1 MSSPIRNL
9 SNKRR
14 SPLPLFRS
22 AERWTIAHIKPEI
35 TVNQIK
41 EYLAQYPQILEEFI
55 VESVPVEKLEEI
67 IEKKKGLDENLD
79 NIKVSKKGPA
89 IKLSTLYSEIGIV
102 ELSKRIM
109 DCTEDEQIYEKI
121 HDISRV
127 IASTTD
133 ADGFK
138 LYVIER
144 TGEDLAV
151 YDPDAKI
158 RLQHVGPTGY
168 RLTVSAHVAVEKRS
182 QNVFNMPQDSRFPK
196 GTGLGD
202 DFVHHVMCVPILL
215 ESGSPYAVVEFTR
228 GWERDPFTNNDF
240 ELTNAILS
248 WITACV
254 QKMKLNKMLKAQT
267 TLNNYLLD
275 TTKVMFDDIQNIDSL
290 VTNIMMFTKVMP
302 VNTLINRFWLK
313 TFKVWSKR
321 T

>member
-22 AERWTIAHIKPEI
+22 AERWTVSNLKPEI
-35 TVNQIK
+35 SANQVK

-55 VESVPVEKLEEI
+55 IDSVPVEKLEELI
-67 IEKKKGLDENLD
+67 AKKKGLDSDLTR
-79 NIKVSKKGPA
+79 VTVTKKGPA
-89 IKLSTLYSEIGIV
+89 IKLTTLYSEIGIV

-109 DCTEDEQIYEKI
+109 ECTEDEQIYEKI
-121 HDISRV
+121 HEISRV

-138 LYVIER
+138 LYVVEK

-151 YDPDAKI
+151 FDPDAKVI
-158 RLQHVGPTGY
+158 LQHVGPTGLG
-168 RLTVSAHVAVEKRS
+168 LTVSAHVAVDKRS
-182 QNVFNMPQDSRFPK
+182 QNVQDMPQDSRFPK

-202 DFVHHVMCVPILL
+202 NFVHHVMCVPILL
-215 ESGSPYAVVEFTR
+215 QSGSPYTVVEFTR
-228 GWERDPFTNNDF
+228 GWERDPFTKNDF

-254 QKMKLNKMLKAQT
+254 QKMKLNKVLKAQT

-275 TTKVMFDDIQNIDSL
+275 TTKVMFDDIQNIDAL

-302 VNTLINRFWLK
+302 GNHLLISQRL
-313 TFKVWSKR
+313 
-321 T
+321 